1 MYTLKEKTKTKDV
14 FTHSTK
20 RKAHNKKARSQHDY
34 SNPFTKMIHIS
45 GEIHLSTAIFQILQ
59 DVLSIEERTGEHV
72 HAIFRIGQQ
81 K

>member
-1 MYTLKEKTKTKDV
+1 
-14 FTHSTK
+14 
-20 RKAHNKKARSQHDY
+20 
-34 SNPFTKMIHIS
+34 MIHIF
-45 GEIHLSTAIFQILQ
+45 GEIHLSTAISQILQ